1 MTALLAWKITAALL
15 GTPGALVVLRAL
27 AKRIGTVPKRAASE
41 VDYLR
46 DECKREREEARIA
59 VRDALAAERA
69 DCAVEIEDREQ
80 EIARLRHVID
90 RMTNEVGALEARA
103 KVAEHDLETAR
114 RFVDGATTTRRDK
127 R

>member
-1 MTALLAWKITAALL
+1 MTALLAWKALAALL
-15 GTPGALVVLRAL
+15 ATPGALVVFRAV
-27 AKRIGTVPKRAASE
+27 AKRLGRVPKEKASE

-90 RMTNEVGALEARA
+90 RLTNETRALEARL
-103 KVAEHDLETAR
+103 KVTEHDLETAR

>member
-15 GTPGALVVLRAL
+15 GTPGALVVLRAI

-46 DECKREREEARIA
+46 EEVRREREEAAIA

-69 DCAVEIEDREQ
+69 DCAVELEDREQ
-80 EIARLRHVID
+80 EIVRLRHIID
-90 RMTNEVGALEARA
+90 RLTNETAALEARF